1 MDINIQTDHVIEHRR
16 TDIVVV
22 EDKMAL
28 LIDIKVPGDT
38 KVEEKEQEKID
49 KYQDLARKLNRL
61 WKVKTR
67 MISIAV
73 GA

>member
-1 MDINIQTDHVIEHRR
+1 VDINIQTDHVIEHRR

-49 KYQDLARKLNRL
+49 KYQDL
-61 WKVKTR
+61 T
-67 MISIAV
+67 
-73 GA
+73 

>member
-1 MDINIQTDHVIEHRR
+1 MTLL
-16 TDIVVV
+16 TDI
-22 EDKMAL
+22 A
-28 LIDIKVPGDT
+28 VPGDT
-38 KVEEKEQEKID
+38 RVEEKEQEKID